1 MNIEI
6 QIFNNPEFG
15 TVRTLEENGV
25 VLFCGSDVAKALG
38 YAKPSNAISTH
49 CRGAL
54 KRGIGVQTGIRSN
67 GMPAIQNVE
76 MLFIPESD
84 LYRLVFSSKVPTA
97 EKFTD
102 WVTCE
107 VLPSIRQHGSYQAQP
122 PMSPAQLIA
131 AQAQVLVD
139 MEQKMLAIENQQQEL
154 SNKVDTALKAFS
166 RPKEDSWKK
175 DMDRLI
181 RETCEA
187 HGYGGARTRGKLY
200 AELEEKCGC
209 CINTRLTNL
218 RKRMKRSGMRHR
230 DVMAFGK
237 LDAIAADK
245 QLRAVFEVI
254 VKEWQVSS
262 SVVEG
267 QQNFQDIVEE
277 ETYQQMSLDS

>member
-1 MNIEI
+1 MNEL
-6 QIFNNPEFG
+6 QIFNNPDFG
-15 TVRTLEENGV
+15 EVRTINNNGV
-25 VLFCGSDVAKALG
+25 ILFCGSDVAKAMG
-38 YAKPSNAISTH
+38 YKVPKDAISAH
-49 CRGAL
+49 CKGAE
-54 KRGIGVQTGIRSN
+54 KHRTPTKSGIQ
-67 GMPAIQNVE
+67 E
-76 MLFIPESD
+76 MTFIPESD
-84 LYRLVFSSKVPTA
+84 LYRLLFSSKLPTA
-97 EKFTD
+97 ERFTD
-102 WVTCE
+102 WVTQE
-107 VLPSIRQHGSYQAQP
+107 VLPSIRKHGAYQAQP

-154 SNKVDTALKAFS
+154 SNKVETALKAFS
-166 RPKEDSWKK
+166 RPKEDHWKL

-181 RETCEA
+181 KETCEA

-209 CINTRLTNL
+209 CINTRITNL
-218 RKRMKRSGMRHR
+218 RKRMKRSGMRHK

-254 VKEWQVSS
+254 VREWQVSS

>member
-6 QIFNNPEFG
+6 QIFNNSEFG

-38 YAKPSNAISTH
+38 YSIPRKALYDH
-49 CRGAL
+49 CKGVL
-54 KRGIGVQTGIRSN
+54 KRNILTSGGKQEAN
-67 GMPAIQNVE
+67 
-76 MLFIPESD
+76 FIPESD
-84 LYRLVFSSKVPTA
+84 LYRLVFSSKLPTA
-97 EKFTD
+97 ERFTD
-102 WVTCE
+102 WVTQE
-107 VLPSIRQHGSYQAQP
+107 VLPSIRKHGAYQAQP

-166 RPKEDSWKK
+166 RPKEDHWKQ

-181 RETCEA
+181 KETCEE

-218 RKRMKRSGMRHR
+218 RKRMKRSGMRHK
-230 DVMAFGK
+230 DAMAFGK

-254 VKEWQVSS
+254 VREWQVSS